1 MCKNVYCILLLFVN
15 FCCFAQNDTNLVVS
29 KVDSAF
35 FYTES
40 AIKYK
45 DNRIFDKALEN
56 ANKSIL
62 YAQKINNSSA
72 IANGYFTL
80 ANIYIDLKRY
90 DEAIEKLIRSISIL
104 NTLSPSSNLALSYY
118 TLGLCYMQKNS
129 FSKGESYFEKAS
141 SIYENIGLSNA
152 MAIVNLQK
160 AIIYKEKNKLD
171 IAEELFLDIINI
183 PDNKDL
189 FQTKFEA
196 LRHLGLMKINDKK
209 YNLALN
215 YLKQAAKICYKS
227 NNLEQQ
233 ISIAKILSELYE
245 KMSLTNNSLKQL
257 KIYFRLKDSLES
269 ISTTHAKTN
278 IDSKQFKIGEIM
290 RTMEKMD
297 KEKKIQERASKFSK
311 LINIL
316 SIALITILSLL
327 SLSLYKNNII
337 RNKSNELLREK
348 NNELEIAK
356 ERIEKASQ
364 ARSEFLSTVSHELR
378 TPLNAINGISHILLE
393 DNPKKSQIE
402 YLKSLKFSGHYLLT
416 YINEIL
422 EINRIESNNIEV
434 ENISFN
440 IRELLFNI
448 QNSLKE
454 QTSINNNNFVLEIDS
469 EIPTILI
476 GDPTKLS
483 QIFINLINNALKFT
497 QNGTIC
503 VNANLERE
511 SDNSCIIN
519 FNVEDTGIGIP
530 KEKLESIFDS
540 FSQGSVEINRKYGG
554 TGLGLTIVKRLLS
567 LMGGKIN
574 LESEVGVGSNFKF
587 SLEYKI
593 GEESDLKKDI
603 IINEKIFINKKI
615 LLVEDNKINQMIT
628 KKILENKKIVCELC
642 ETGEDAIEK
651 IKNNKYD
658 LVLMDVHL
666 PGINGTIA
674 TEEIRKFDTT
684 TPIIALTAI
693 SLNENR
699 EMLLSFGMTDVITK
713 PFNPD
718 NFYKII
724 ETHLSLTSTNIE

>member
-1 MCKNVYCILLLFVN
+1 MCKNLYCTILLFFN
-15 FCCFAQNDTNLVVS
+15 FCFFAQNDNLVVS
-29 KVDSAF
+29 KIDSTF

-45 DNRIFDKALEN
+45 DIKIFDKALEN

-62 YAQKINNSSA
+62 YAQKINNPTE
-72 IANGYFTL
+72 IANGHFIL
-80 ANIYIDLKRY
+80 ASVYIDLKRF
-90 DEAIEKLIRSISIL
+90 DEAIEKLIRSVSIL
-104 NTLSPSSNLALSYY
+104 NSLKPSSNLALSYY
-118 TLGLCYMQKNS
+118 TLGLCYMQKEN
-129 FSKGESYFEKAS
+129 FTKAESYFEKAK
-141 SIYENIGLSNA
+141 SIYENIDLLNA
-152 MAIVNLQK
+152 MSIVNLQK
-160 AIIYKEKNKLD
+160 AMIYKEKKKYD
-171 IAEELFLDIINI
+171 IAEQLFTDIIAI
-183 PDNKDL
+183 PDNDDVFL
-189 FQTKFEA
+189 TKFDA
-196 LRHLGLMKINDKK
+196 LYHLGEMKITSKK
-209 YNLALN
+209 YNLALH
-215 YLKQAAKICYKS
+215 YLKQASEICYKT

-233 ISIAKILSELYE
+233 VAISKILSELYE
-245 KMSLTNNSLKQL
+245 KMSLTDNSLKLL
-257 KIYFRLKDSLES
+257 KTYTKLKDSLES
-269 ISTTHAKTN
+269 ISTNEK
-278 IDSKQFKIGEIM
+278 ISVESKQFKVGEIM
-290 RTMEKMD
+290 RSMEKMD
-297 KEKKIQERASKFSK
+297 KEKKIQERAGKFGK

-348 NNELEIAK
+348 NNELELAK

-393 DNPKKSQIE
+393 DEPKESQIE
-402 YLKSLKFSGHYLLT
+402 YLKSLKFSGNYLLT

-434 ENISFN
+434 EKISFN
-440 IRELLFNI
+440 VRELLFNI

-454 QTSINNNNFVLEIDS
+454 QASINNNDFILEIDS
-469 EIPTILI
+469 EIPDVLI

-497 QNGTIC
+497 QNGTIS
-503 VNANLERE
+503 AIAKLRIKDSE
-511 SDNSCIIN
+511 SCSIN

-554 TGLGLTIVKRLLS
+554 TGLGLTIVKRLLI
-567 LMGGKIN
+567 LMGGKIT

-587 SLEYKI
+587 SLDYKI
-593 GEESDLKKDI
+593 GNESDLVNDYI
-603 IINEKIFINKKI
+603 IIDEKVFIGKKI

-628 KKILENKKIVCELC
+628 KKILENKGIVCEIC

-651 IKNNKYD
+651 TQNNKYD

-674 TEEIRKFDTT
+674 TEEIRKFDAK

-718 NFYKII
+718 NFYKTI
-724 ETHLSLTSTNIE
+724 ETHLTLTSSTV